1 MVRLNAE
8 VGSPVM
14 RPLFLQFENDSLA
27 YSQDYEYMY
36 GSDLLV
42 APVLLPG
49 VDTWTVY
56 LPGPE
61 SWVHLWTG
69 ERLQGDITKRCS
81 HWSSSYITVLS
92 LVETFIMMKY
102 FQGFAM
108 PALL

>member
-8 VGSPVM
+8 VGTPVM
-14 RPLFLQFENDSLA
+14 RPLFLQFEGDSSA
-27 YSQDYEYMY
+27 YSQEYEYMY

-49 VDTWTVY
+49 SETWTVY

-69 ERLQGDITKRCS
+69 ERLQGDIQAL
-81 HWSSSYITVLS
+81 LS
-92 LVETFIMMKY
+92 LVELLHFC
-102 FQGFAM
+102 
-108 PALL
+108 ALIG

>member
-61 SWVHLWTG
+61 NWVHLWT
-69 ERLQGDITKRCS
+69 EEVVQGQ
-81 HWSSSYITVLS
+81 SSYVAAAPMGNPPVFYRENSAWKTLFQTIRNQFRLS
-92 LVETFIMMKY
+92 
-102 FQGFAM
+102 
-108 PALL
+108 